1 MKISIISDLHF
12 GYAWNSRLEED
23 SFQNANEA
31 IEKSLDSDLIL
42 IIGDIFDSRNP
53 NTEILARAFKIL
65 SKPLLEKN
73 KGIRLLNL
81 IDKTLEKISERTLK
95 GIPVITI
102 AGTHERRGDYQL
114 NSLEALEQTG
124 FIINLHKNGIVFEKD
139 DQKVAIQGLSGVPE
153 RNAYSILEQWNP
165 KPVKGCY
172 NILMIH
178 QSIEPFVY
186 SPLEPPTLNLS
197 NLPKG
202 FDLIIDGHIHTSH
215 YEKLGNTTFIIPGST
230 VITQLKK
237 EEAENPKGFYKLQLP
252 ENKLDFIKL
261 ENARKFIYKE
271 IHLDDKK
278 TINES
283 IQNKLDEILNQKFEK
298 KPLIKLKI
306 FGKYSDVIDREIKE
320 LQKKYEDKLILKI
333 TTELESPE
341 IKQKLKLLE
350 NMREKRL
357 SLEEMGMQLLN
368 KNLEELKFRKMF
380 DPENIFKLLA
390 DGATERAL
398 DIITKKQATLKTQ
411 REWWK

>member
-1 MKISIISDLHF
+1 MKISILSDFHF
-12 GYAWNSRLEED
+12 GYAWNTRLEED
-23 SFQNANEA
+23 SFQNAKEA
-31 IEKSLDSDLIL
+31 VEKSLDSDLIL

-73 KGIRLLNL
+73 KGVKLLNL
-81 IDKTLEKISERTLK
+81 LDKPIEKISERTLR
-95 GIPVITI
+95 
-102 AGTHERRGDYQL
+102 GTHERRGDYQI
-114 NSLEALEQTG
+114 NTLEALEQTG
-124 FIINLHKNGIVFEKD
+124 FIINLHQNGIVFEKD
-139 DQKVAIQGLSGVPE
+139 NQKVAIQGLSGVPE
-153 RNAYSILEQWNP
+153 RNAHSALEQWNP
-165 KPVKGCY
+165 KPVQGCY

-202 FDLIIDGHIHTSH
+202 FDTIIDGHIHTNH
-215 YEKLGNTTFIIPGST
+215 LEKIDNTTFIIPGST
-230 VITQLKK
+230 VITQFKK

-261 ENARKFIYKE
+261 EDIRKFFYKE

-278 TINES
+278 TTNEN
-283 IQNKLDEILNQKFEK
+283 IQDELDKIINQKFEK
-298 KPLIKLKI
+298 RPLIKLKI
-306 FGKYSDVIDREIKE
+306 FGKYSDVIDKEILE
-320 LQKKYEDKLILKI
+320 IQKKYEDKSILKI

-341 IKQKLKLLE
+341 MKQKLELLE

-368 KNLEELKFRKMF
+368 KNLEELKFKKNF

-390 DGATERAL
+390 DGSVERAL
-398 DIITKKQATLKTQ
+398 DIITKKQSTLKTQ
-411 REWWK
+411 GNWWK

>member
-306 FGKYSDVIDREIKE
+306 FGKYSDVIDKEIKE

-341 IKQKLKLLE
+341 IKQQKE
-350 NMREKRL
+350 H
-357 SLEEMGMQLLN
+357 
-368 KNLEELKFRKMF
+368 
-380 DPENIFKLLA
+380 
-390 DGATERAL
+390 
-398 DIITKKQATLKTQ
+398 
-411 REWWK
+411 